1 MSITSQAT
9 DYEKLVA
16 LRDIIKFTAELVPTM
31 PPIKPITQVSIKY
44 VAQYTLEQLVA
55 RLQEIVDPTAVDI
68 SDLAH
73 IFIAMNK
80 LDIDYKRYKSI
91 QFCYNKVRVLW
102 CDIDNEYNENGYHIT
117 IDINK
122 YYKKLRE
129 LRNEQIKLN
138 CYRVMACGF
147 IMVCT
152 YYTITSCFD
161 PFIPKTLTY
170 KLLE

>member
-1 MSITSQAT
+1 MSMMSQAT

-31 PPIKPITQVSIKY
+31 PPIKPIAQVSIKY
-44 VAQYTLEQLVA
+44 VAHYTLEQLVA
-55 RLQEIVDPTAVDI
+55 RLQEIVDPTAVNI
-68 SDLAH
+68 TDLADT
-73 IFIAMNK
+73 FIAMNK

-102 CDIDNEYNENGYHIT
+102 CDDIVNEYNENGYHVT

-129 LRNEQIKLN
+129 LRDKQIKLN
-138 CYRVMACGF
+138 CYRVMACGSM
-147 IMVCT
+147 IVCT
-152 YYTITSCFD
+152 YYIVTQSWITLCL
-161 PFIPKTLTY
+161 KR
-170 KLLE
+170 